1 MQGFQRMTAR
11 KAIRLGWIN
20 PPPMM
25 PVSSPQR
32 PESRTV
38 MLEPLA
44 QERIAQDR
52 PEVAADGD
60 T

>member
-1 MQGFQRMTAR
+1 LQGFQKMTAR

-20 PPPMM
+20 PPPM
-25 PVSSPQR
+25 PVSSVPR
-32 PESRTV
+32 PESQTV

-44 QERIAQDR
+44 WAQLAQDR
-52 PEVAADGD
+52 PEAAADGD

>member
-1 MQGFQRMTAR
+1 MTAR

-20 PPPMM
+20 PPPT
-25 PVSSPQR
+25 PVPSPLRQQGQ
-32 PESRTV
+32 TV

-52 PEVAADGD
+52 QEVAADGD